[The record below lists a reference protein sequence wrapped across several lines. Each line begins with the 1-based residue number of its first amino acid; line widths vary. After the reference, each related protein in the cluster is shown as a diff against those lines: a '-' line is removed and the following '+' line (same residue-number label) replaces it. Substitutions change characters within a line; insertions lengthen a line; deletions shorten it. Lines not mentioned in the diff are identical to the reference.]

1 MKDEI
6 ATTIFFITRLVKKSD
21 KLNKQQ
27 IEEFAAKLM
36 AILFETYRMHW
47 YPDIPSK
54 GQAFRCIR
62 INKQQK
68 KDPLL
73 ERACTESNVNF
84 FHLGL
89 PKEMTIWVDPF
100 EVCCRYGEKNRPF
113 IVACF
118 KGRQEEWEIS
128 QQISHAVSK
137 VTSDYYS
144 GTSSD
149 EDTCG
154 REPQVIPKVRN
165 PKSIYQGLLYTL
177 PVGKRAVCHLQEKY
191 NKHSHASQRK
201 TLSKTNTLLGEIPAQ
216 LVPHACKG
224 REREHLPLEP
234 LLLPV
239 LGWPSGSYQG
249 QALSG
254 PHLIRPDSSLLALQ
268 FRALRD
274 PHGKT
279 DVVAA
284 LLEELQGSTDT
295 QICQHAKTF
304 ISNQTA
310 VIEGGSNE
318 LTYLAFLEES
328 SGITTVPPPVHLH
341 SGDDQRRRVSL
352 HQGEFLIYKM
362 TTTPY
367 LCQENPQMK

>member
-21 KLNKQQ
+21 KLSKQQ

-36 AILFETYRMHW
+36 AILFETYRTHW

-73 ERACTESNVNF
+73 ERACAESNVNF

-165 PKSIYQGLLYTL
+165 PKSIYQDLLYT
-177 PVGKRAVCHLQEKY
+177 PPMGKHAVCHLQEKY
-191 NKHSHASQRK
+191 NKHPHASQRK
-201 TLSKTNTLLGEIPAQ
+201 TLSKTNTLLGRSQPGQAHMCAEGG
-216 LVPHACKG
+216 KG
-224 REREHLPLEP
+224 STCPWSHSFYQRPGLAIRKLPGPLEVCASSHQPFQYFRSFLFMDSMFQPNLPICYFLDPTSHLPLP
-234 LLLPV
+234 CFCQDYHT
-239 LGWPSGSYQG
+239 SG
-249 QALSG
+249 
-254 PHLIRPDSSLLALQ
+254 
-268 FRALRD
+268 
-274 PHGKT
+274 
-279 DVVAA
+279 
-284 LLEELQGSTDT
+284 LE
-295 QICQHAKTF
+295 
-304 ISNQTA
+304 
-310 VIEGGSNE
+310 
-318 LTYLAFLEES
+318 
-328 SGITTVPPPVHLH
+328 
-341 SGDDQRRRVSL
+341 
-352 HQGEFLIYKM
+352 
-362 TTTPY
+362 
-367 LCQENPQMK
+367 

>member
-73 ERACTESNVNF
+73 ERACAESNVNF

-118 KGRQEEWEIS
+118 NGRQEEWEIS
-128 QQISHAVSK
+128 QQITHAINK

-165 PKSIYQGLLYTL
+165 PKSIYQVEYFKQPLQTWFQYSRKKNMTDGRPNL
-177 PVGKRAVCHLQEKY
+177 P
-191 NKHSHASQRK
+191 
-201 TLSKTNTLLGEIPAQ
+201 
-216 LVPHACKG
+216 
-224 REREHLPLEP
+224 
-234 LLLPV
+234 
-239 LGWPSGSYQG
+239 
-249 QALSG
+249 
-254 PHLIRPDSSLLALQ
+254 
-268 FRALRD
+268 
-274 PHGKT
+274 
-279 DVVAA
+279 
-284 LLEELQGSTDT
+284 GSTLYVPYK
-295 QICQHAKTF
+295 IHKCYRPA
-304 ISNQTA
+304 A
-310 VIEGGSNE
+310 VFPGPRVDKYHWVN
-318 LTYLAFLEES
+318 TNRQS
-328 SGITTVPPPVHLH
+328 S
-341 SGDDQRRRVSL
+341 
-352 HQGEFLIYKM
+352 
-362 TTTPY
+362 
-367 LCQENPQMK
+367 

>member
-21 KLNKQQ
+21 KLSKQQ

-36 AILFETYRMHW
+36 AILFETYRTHW

-73 ERACTESNVNF
+73 ERACAESNVNF

-128 QQISHAVSK
+128 QQIRHAVSK

-154 REPQVIPKVRN
+154 REPQVIPKVKN
-165 PKSIYQGLLYTL
+165 PKSIYQGLLYT
-177 PVGKRAVCHLQEKY
+177 PPMG
-191 NKHSHASQRK
+191 SM
-201 TLSKTNTLLGEIPAQ
+201 LSAICRRNSTNTHTRANGKLSAKQTLCWGDPSRARRPACVQ
-216 LVPHACKG
+216 RADKG
-224 REREHLPLEP
+224 APAP
-234 LLLPV
+234 AATPFTSV

-249 QALSG
+249 QVSSV
-254 PHLIRPDSSLLALQ
+254 PHP
-268 FRALRD
+268 
-274 PHGKT
+274 
-279 DVVAA
+279 
-284 LLEELQGSTDT
+284 
-295 QICQHAKTF
+295 
-304 ISNQTA
+304 IS
-310 VIEGGSNE
+310 
-318 LTYLAFLEES
+318 
-328 SGITTVPPPVHLH
+328 P
-341 SGDDQRRRVSL
+341 
-352 HQGEFLIYKM
+352 
-362 TTTPY
+362 
-367 LCQENPQMK
+367 

>member
-73 ERACTESNVNF
+73 ERACAESNVNF

-118 KGRQEEWEIS
+118 NGRQEEWEIS
-128 QQISHAVSK
+128 QQITHAINK

-165 PKSIYQGLLYTL
+165 PKSIYQDLLSTQ
-177 PVGKRAVCHLQEKY
+177 PMGKHAVCHLQEKY
-191 NKHSHASQRK
+191 NRHPHASQRK
-201 TLSKTNTLLGEIPAQ
+201 TLSKTNTLLGRSQPGLARLCAE
-216 LVPHACKG
+216 G
-224 REREHLPLEP
+224 R
-234 LLLPV
+234 
-239 LGWPSGSYQG
+239 
-249 QALSG
+249 
-254 PHLIRPDSSLLALQ
+254 
-268 FRALRD
+268 
-274 PHGKT
+274 K
-279 DVVAA
+279 
-284 LLEELQGSTDT
+284 GSTCPWSHSFYQRLGLAIRKLPGSGKVCASSHQTCQIDT
-295 QICQHAKTF
+295 
-304 ISNQTA
+304 
-310 VIEGGSNE
+310 
-318 LTYLAFLEES
+318 
-328 SGITTVPPPVHLH
+328 PP
-341 SGDDQRRRVSL
+341 
-352 HQGEFLIYKM
+352 I
-362 TTTPY
+362 
-367 LCQENPQMK
+367 

>member
-36 AILFETYRMHW
+36 SILFETYRTHW

-73 ERACTESNVNF
+73 ERACAESNVNF

-128 QQISHAVSK
+128 QQINHAVSK

-165 PKSIYQGLLYTL
+165 PKSIYQVEYFKQPLQTWFQNSRKKNMTDGRPNL
-177 PVGKRAVCHLQEKY
+177 P
-191 NKHSHASQRK
+191 
-201 TLSKTNTLLGEIPAQ
+201 
-216 LVPHACKG
+216 
-224 REREHLPLEP
+224 
-234 LLLPV
+234 
-239 LGWPSGSYQG
+239 
-249 QALSG
+249 
-254 PHLIRPDSSLLALQ
+254 
-268 FRALRD
+268 
-274 PHGKT
+274 
-279 DVVAA
+279 
-284 LLEELQGSTDT
+284 GSTFY
-295 QICQHAKTF
+295 IPYKIHKCYRPA
-304 ISNQTA
+304 A
-310 VIEGGSNE
+310 VFPGPRVDRYHWVN
-318 LTYLAFLEES
+318 TNRQS
-328 SGITTVPPPVHLH
+328 S
-341 SGDDQRRRVSL
+341 
-352 HQGEFLIYKM
+352 
-362 TTTPY
+362 
-367 LCQENPQMK
+367 